1 MNDFNLN
8 KVCEFQKVVV
18 LNINDFVNVVKF
30 VVFSGEEMN
39 VQVIKDGKEYNQGVV
54 YLDDGMMIVVEEGW
68 NYIGKYID
76 VFVISVL
83 QIVVG

>member
-54 YLDDGMMIVVEEGW
+54 YLDDGMMIVVEEGC

-83 QIVVG
+83 